1 MKWIS
6 LLSAFVVA
14 LGMNAV
20 AQADL
25 FDLSLNR
32 GAAKSCEC
40 ASTCQPE
47 CCRPTITKP
56 CEPNVYTYQRQC
68 SSIKPPCCGD
78 CAPACCKPLRRLRRW
93 MKRSCCST
101 NSDCCTNNN
110 NCAPKNNCCT
120 PAPKNNCC
128 PAPKACCAP
137 APKACTPA
145 PKACCAPAPKA
156 CTPAPKACCV
166 PAPAPKAC
174 CTPAPKACTPAPKA
188 CCAPAPKNCCPA
200 PKNCAAPAAESC
212 CNEPT
217 CCPADPCLV
226 AELIYRSQ
234 TACYAKQRR
243 RAIRKLG
250 KLNCECN
257 PEIMCAF
264 IYALNDA
271 DERVRREA
279 ADKIGDQLRKN
290 NCCCSPQLTAAL
302 TCALGDCDKKVVRE
316 ATQALRLC
324 GYDVVEGDCG
334 QACCDTSGCAPNGC
348 APKAPAPSSDPK
360 AYFPSRLKDQKQS
373 RRSLTGNSL
382 SNLFGLID

>member
-25 FDLSLNR
+25 FDLSLNC

-47 CCRPTITKP
+47 CCKPTITKP

-68 SSIKPPCCGD
+68 SNIKPPCCGET
-78 CAPACCKPLRRLRRW
+78 APPCCKPARKLRGWFKRRCCNTDS
-93 MKRSCCST
+93 SCDTGNCNT
-101 NSDCCTNNN
+101 GNKCC
-110 NCAPKNNCCT
+110 A
-120 PAPKNNCC
+120 

-137 APKACTPA
+137 APKACAPA

-156 CTPAPKACCV
+156 C
-166 PAPAPKAC
+166 APAAR
-174 CTPAPKACTPAPKA
+174 T
-188 CCAPAPKNCCPA
+188 
-200 PKNCAAPAAESC
+200 CAAPAADTC
-212 CNEPT
+212 CNEEP
-217 CCPADPCLV
+217 CCNADPCAI
-226 AELIYRSQ
+226 AELIYQSQ
-234 TACYAKQRR
+234 TACYAKHRR
-243 RAIRKLG
+243 KAIHKLG
-250 KLNCECN
+250 DKFNCECN

-271 DERVRREA
+271 DERVRAKA
-279 ADKIGDQLRKN
+279 ADEIGDQLRKN
-290 NCCCSPQLTAAL
+290 NCCCSPELTAAL

-324 GYDVVEGDCG
+324 GYDVVKGDCG
-334 QACCDTSGCAPNGC
+334 KACCDTSNNCAPAGC
-348 APKAPAPSSDPK
+348 SPHAAPAPAPTSDPK
-360 AYFPSRLKDQKQS
+360 AYFPSRLQKQP
-373 RRSLTGNSL
+373 RSLTGNSL